1 MTSNLH
7 FTFPIEELAK
17 AIAQK
22 LKPEILTK
30 VVDGTKDEIFLT
42 RKETS
47 LKLNI
52 SLPTLNSYTKRG
64 IIIGY
69 RVGARVLYRNS
80 ELETALSKINYSK

>member
-7 FTFPIEELAK
+7 FTFPIEELAN

-22 LKPEILTK
+22 LKPEILPK
-30 VVDGTKDEIFLT
+30 VVDGPKDELFLT

-64 IIIGY
+64 IIIEIG
-69 RVGARVLYRNS
+69 RAHV
-80 ELETALSKINYSK
+80 